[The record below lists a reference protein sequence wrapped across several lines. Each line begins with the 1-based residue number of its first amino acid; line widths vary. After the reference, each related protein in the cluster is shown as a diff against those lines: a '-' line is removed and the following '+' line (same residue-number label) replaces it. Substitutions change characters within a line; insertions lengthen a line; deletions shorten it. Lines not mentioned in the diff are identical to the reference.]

1 MSETVL
7 ITILSAYGAAFVG
20 FGAWTVAKIQDMS
33 GRVIR
38 LETILSMAGEKA
50 ARILHSPH
58 TPELDLLLEHYW
70 DRHYELSDGEW
81 KRLAEICGEI
91 EGNAE
96 ADPEKRALAAG
107 LGLLA
112 AHKLRVPSKR
122 PGKHVRSEPGQAG
135 GAEFI

>member
-7 ITILSAYGAAFVG
+7 ITILGAYGASFIG
-20 FGAWTVAKIQDMS
+20 FGAWAVAKIQDMAV
-33 GRVIR
+33 RVTR

-58 TPELDLLLEHYW
+58 TPELDRLLEHYW
-70 DRHYELSDGEW
+70 DHHYDLSTAEW

-91 EGNAE
+91 ERNMGE
-96 ADPEKRALAAG
+96 DPEKRALAAG

-112 AHKLRVPSKR
+112 AHKLCVPTQR
-122 PGKHVRSEPGQAG
+122 PGRHAG
-135 GAEFI
+135 AGTSQQDGAEFI